1 MRTHPSIHTAVVS
14 EEQTLDQTYVYL
26 SDEDKLLL
34 ILFIWVC
41 VCIINI

>member
-34 ILFIWVC
+34 ILLSEFANVSS
-41 VCIINI
+41 